1 MNPKASLL
9 RTNFPTSVPPVF
21 PASGYD
27 NVPERQGFSGD
38 GSQQSQELMNRKTHS
53 AQHRA
58 TIAAEA
64 LESRIAPATLIGLTS
79 KDILITFDSAAP
91 SKILSAAKIT
101 GLADG
106 ENIVSLDARPANG
119 LIYGLTNLNTL
130 YTLNPYS
137 GVATLL
143 DAGEPAFSLT
153 GKTSE
158 IDFNPTVDRI
168 RAVTDADLNFRLN
181 PNTGGLVDGDAV
193 TPGIQPDTALAY
205 AAGDVNE
212 GKNPTISAVAYDR
225 NFQGAT
231 LTTLYGIDSTRNT
244 LVRIGG
250 VDGTPSP
257 NGGLVSTVGTLRV
270 NPGSH
275 VGFDVAADGT
285 GYASMQVGSKT
296 WLFTVDLATGEATP
310 VGKIGNGKVK
320 LDAITTAPRD
330 EIVVGVTSGNL
341 LVSFRADNPG
351 QLLTSVQLTN
361 LAGGVTIT
369 GIDFRPATGELFG
382 LTSTNQ
388 IVSIDQNTGRTIPR
402 GASLDPLLFAAGATN
417 GFDFNPTVDR
427 LRLVNPTEDNLR
439 FNPVTF
445 AAVDGDAGTAGTQP
459 DTDLSFIATDPNVG
473 TDPNIT
479 GAAYDRNDND
489 PATATT
495 LFGIDSN
502 LNILVRQG
510 AIDGN
515 AGDIAGGASPNGG
528 LLTTLGSLGVNPT
541 NQVGF
546 DISDDGR
553 AGVGTA
559 LAVMQLEGETTSKL
573 FSINLNAGLTNQA
586 LGSAT
591 LIGTVGTSDVITAM
605 AIAPASIQF
614 TTTNT
619 IVKEKAGT
627 FAMIEI
633 TRSGGHDRTASV
645 VFNTGDGSATAGA
658 DYTAVLNELITFN
671 PGETLKRVMVPIL
684 ADSTVEFDETIHLQL
699 TSPLGGATVLGEA
712 IDAIVTIQGKKLV
725 I

>member
-1 MNPKASLL
+1 
-9 RTNFPTSVPPVF
+9 
-21 PASGYD
+21 
-27 NVPERQGFSGD
+27 
-38 GSQQSQELMNRKTHS
+38 MNRKTHS

-58 TIAAEA
+58 TPSIAAEA

-79 KDILITFDSAAP
+79 KDILITFDSATP

-106 ENIVSLDARPANG
+106 ENIASLDARPANG

-143 DAGEPAFSLT
+143 DAGEPGFPLS

-181 PNTGGLVDGDAV
+181 PNTGALVDSD
-193 TPGIQPDTALAY
+193 PGAPGTQSDTALAY
-205 AAGDVNE
+205 AAGDAND
-212 GKNPTISAVAYDR
+212 GKNPAVSAVAYDR

-231 LTTLYGIDSTRNT
+231 LTTLFGIDSTRNA

-257 NGGLVSTVGTLRV
+257 NGGLVSTVGELGV
-270 NPGSH
+270 NPGSR
-275 VGFDVAADGT
+275 VGFDIAADGT
-285 GYASMQVGSKT
+285 AYASMQVGSKT
-296 WLFTVDLATGEATP
+296 WLFTIDLVSGEAMP
-310 VGKIGNGKVK
+310 IGKIGNGKVK
-320 LDAITTAPRD
+320 LDAVTTVPRD
-330 EIVVGVTSGNL
+330 EIVVGVTTGNL
-341 LVSFRADNPG
+341 LVSFRADDPG
-351 QLLTSVQLTN
+351 HLLSSVQLTN

-388 IVSIDQNTGRTIPR
+388 IVSIDQHTGRTIPR
-402 GASLDPLLFAAGATN
+402 GGTVDPTLLAVGAAG

-427 LRLVNPTEDNLR
+427 LRLVDSTDNNLR

-445 AAVDGDAGTAGTQP
+445 TPVDSDGVTPGTQG
-459 DTDLSFIATDPNVG
+459 DTDLSFIATDVNAG
-473 TDPNIT
+473 QNPNIT
-479 GAAYDRNDND
+479 GVAYDRNDND
-489 PATATT
+489 GATATT
-495 LFGIDSN
+495 LFGIDST

-510 AIDGN
+510 AVDGN
-515 AGDIAGGASPNGG
+515 AADVAGGGSPNGG
-528 LLTTLGSLGVNPT
+528 LLNTLGSLGVNPT
-541 NQVGF
+541 DQVSF

-553 AGVGTA
+553 AGVGVA
-559 LAVMQLEGETTSKL
+559 LAVMQLEGETSSKL
-573 FSINLNAGLTNQA
+573 FSINLNSSTSNQP

-591 LIGTVGTSDVITAM
+591 LIGIVGTSDVITSM

-614 TTTNT
+614 TITNT
-619 IVKEKAGT
+619 IVKEKSGT
-627 FAMIEI
+627 FAVIDI
-633 TRSGGHDRTASV
+633 TRTGGHDRIASA
-645 VFNTGDGSATAGA
+645 VFNTSDGTATAGV
-658 DYTAVLNELITFN
+658 DYTAVLNELVTFN

-684 ADSTVEFDETIHLQL
+684 SDSTVEFDETIRLQL
-699 TSPLGGATVLGEA
+699 TSPLGGTTVLGDA
-712 IDAIVTIQGKKLV
+712 IDAIVTLQGKKLV